1 MYDPDTYYPDLE
13 QFRKM
18 SQRGNLIPIYKTI
31 LADLETPVSAF
42 YKIRSDDYDFL
53 LESVEGG
60 ENVARYSFLGSHPSL
75 LFQSK
80 GQTVTVRDLPTETV
94 ESYKSQDPLRDL
106 EKTMQKYQPVVVE
119 GLPRFH
125 GGAVGFLSYDMV
137 RFFEDL
143 PDSTTDDLDLPDCFF
158 MVTDSLL
165 IFDHAK
171 HQIMIVANAQVDG
184 DPDLAYRTAI
194 TQIDAII
201 AKLAQPLQMVP
212 TGKNEAVDE
221 NSENNVV
228 SNFLKSDYEQVI
240 QKAKAY
246 ISAGDIIQVV
256 PSQRFSQPISV
267 DAFSIYRA
275 LRTINPSPYMYFLQ
289 LGGELQIAG
298 ASPEMMVRVEDG
310 VVETCPIAGTKPR
323 GRTPD
328 EDVALADALISD
340 PKERA
345 EHVMLVDLG
354 RNDLGR
360 VCEYHSVVVSEM
372 MLVERYSHVMHIV
385 SRVTGKLRPDQTA
398 FDTIRACF
406 PAGTLS
412 GAPKIR
418 AMEIID
424 EIEPTRRGPYGGAV
438 GYFSFS
444 GNADTAITIRTIVV
458 KDGIAYVQAG
468 GGIVADSVPE
478 TEFQETVNKAS
489 AVLRAIEIANQ
500 SLSGHQVKNGNRQ

>member
-1 MYDPDTYYPDLE
+1 
-13 QFRKM
+13 
-18 SQRGNLIPIYKTI
+18 
-31 LADLETPVSAF
+31 
-42 YKIRSDDYDFL
+42 
-53 LESVEGG
+53 
-60 ENVARYSFLGSHPSL
+60 
-75 LFQSK
+75 
-80 GQTVTVRDLPTETV
+80 
-94 ESYKSQDPLRDL
+94 
-106 EKTMQKYQPVVVE
+106 
-119 GLPRFH
+119 
-125 GGAVGFLSYDMV
+125 
-137 RFFEDL
+137 
-143 PDSTTDDLDLPDCFF
+143 
-158 MVTDSLL
+158 
-165 IFDHAK
+165 
-171 HQIMIVANAQVDG
+171 
-184 DPDLAYRTAI
+184 
-194 TQIDAII
+194 
-201 AKLAQPLQMVP
+201 MVP
-212 TGKNEAVDE
+212 TSKNEAVDE
-221 NSENNVV
+221 NSENNVA

-275 LRTINPSPYMYFLQ
+275 LRTVNPSPYMYFLQ
-289 LGGELQIAG
+289 LGEELQIAG

-323 GRTPD
+323 GKTPD
-328 EDVALADALISD
+328 EDAALAEALISD

-372 MLVERYSHVMHIV
+372 MVVERYSHVMHIV
-385 SRVTGKLRPDQTA
+385 SRVTGKLRPGQTA

-424 EIEPTRRGPYGGAV
+424 EVEPTRRGPYGGAV

-500 SLSGHQVKNGNRQ
+500 SLSGYQVKDRDRQ

>member
-1 MYDPDTYYPDLE
+1 
-13 QFRKM
+13 M
-18 SQRGNLIPIYKTI
+18 SQRGNLIPVYKTI

-60 ENVARYSFLGSHPSL
+60 ENVARYSFLGSYPSL

-212 TGKNEAVDE
+212 TSKNEAVDG

-267 DAFSIYRA
+267 DAFSIYRV

-328 EDVALADALISD
+328 EREKHCIEN
-340 PKERA
+340 KFFW
-345 EHVMLVDLG
+345 G
-354 RNDLGR
+354 R
-360 VCEYHSVVVSEM
+360 
-372 MLVERYSHVMHIV
+372 
-385 SRVTGKLRPDQTA
+385 
-398 FDTIRACF
+398 
-406 PAGTLS
+406 
-412 GAPKIR
+412 
-418 AMEIID
+418 
-424 EIEPTRRGPYGGAV
+424 
-438 GYFSFS
+438 
-444 GNADTAITIRTIVV
+444 
-458 KDGIAYVQAG
+458 
-468 GGIVADSVPE
+468 
-478 TEFQETVNKAS
+478 
-489 AVLRAIEIANQ
+489 
-500 SLSGHQVKNGNRQ
+500 